1 VHKIHSL
8 LLLLGLTGSVSA
20 QALVPR
26 PGAEQA
32 DLAPLD
38 CVSQNVTVEV
48 EQQVARV
55 RIEQTFV
62 NRSGHDLE
70 AVYFLPLSESASIS
84 RFSYWV
90 GGKEIV
96 GQVEEKQAAR
106 QLYEKAVA
114 SKRDPALLEQAGRNL
129 FRVNVYPVS
138 SREPMKVVLEY
149 SQLCPYEQGVVR
161 LRYPLTAGGAQQHIQ
176 DFQFRAKVADQKP
189 IDELHLSS
197 HGGAQVVRPDLH
209 HAEVSFDQKN
219 FTPKQDLALEYRLK
233 SQDFGVSFLTHRVE
247 GEDGYF
253 MLVVAPQEKTN
264 QQQVVK
270 KDVIFVFDRS
280 GSMEGEKLRQAQG
293 ALSYCLKKLSPQD
306 RFQVLTFSDFVTANS
321 PKLQQATDANV
332 LRAVREVQSIQAD
345 GGTNINDALTT
356 AMKNFNDGPNQK
368 IILFMTDGLPTVGEQ
383 DIGAIVKQVGQA
395 DHHSVR
401 LFAFG
406 VGDDVDDYLLLK
418 LASDHRGALQ
428 YVRGGESIE
437 SKVGAFFAKISTPVL
452 VNLHIDY
459 GPIATNRCYPE
470 NLPDV
475 FKGSQLILLG
485 RYAQSGPQELV
496 LQGEINGEKRTFRY
510 PANFDQVQQQNP
522 FLSRLWAKQ
531 RVDWAIDQIRLKGE
545 NEELKQEVI
554 KLSKSYNFMTPYT
567 SFLAM
572 SKAEREQLA
581 ASSAPGYPKGIDP
594 ILSVQ
599 ASPQARVTAYFPWG
613 ETRPLLYDKK
623 AGLWKCRFVIPASV
637 AQGVCKVVVVV
648 TLPDGLQE
656 RQTVCFEAD
665 EDAPSGRATALLRF
679 GNLHL
684 EALTSPDTSR
694 VMARLDDGRCLE
706 LAKVEPG
713 RWTADVAGPARH
725 VDLTLLDH
733 GHNRT
738 TLHLEVKQ

>member
-1 VHKIHSL
+1 MQKAL
-8 LLLLGLTGSVSA
+8 LLLAALTGTAAA
-20 QALVPR
+20 QALIPR
-26 PGAEQA
+26 PGAQEK
-32 DLAPLD
+32 DLPPFD
-38 CVSQNVTVEV
+38 CTSQQVTVEV

-70 AVYFLPLSESASIS
+70 AVYFMPLSEQASIS

-96 GQVEEKQAAR
+96 GQVEEKQQAR
-106 QLYEKAVA
+106 QQYEKAVA
-114 SKRDPALLEQAGRNL
+114 AKRDPALLEQAGRNL

-138 SREPMKVVLEY
+138 SREPLKVVLEY
-149 SQLCPYEQGVVR
+149 SQLCPYEQGTVR

-176 DFQFRAKVADQKP
+176 DFRFQASVADQKP
-189 IDELHLSS
+189 IDDLSLPS
-197 HGGAQVVRPDLH
+197 HGGAQIVRPDAH
-209 HAEVSFDQKN
+209 HAQVRLEKQN
-219 FTPKQDLALEYRLK
+219 FTPNQDIALEYRLK
-233 SQDFGVSFLTHRVE
+233 SQDFGVSFLTHRQP

-253 MLVVAPQEKTN
+253 MLVIAPQEKTS

-280 GSMEGEKLRQAQG
+280 GSMDGEKMGQAKA

-306 RFQVLTFSDFVTANS
+306 RFQVISFSDDVRANT
-321 PKLQQATDANV
+321 PQLQPASSANIHK
-332 LRAVREVQSIQAD
+332 AVQEVQQLQAD
-345 GGTNINDALTT
+345 GGTNIDGALTA
-356 AMKNFNDGPNQK
+356 AMKNFSSGPNQK

-383 DIGAIVKQVGQA
+383 DIGAIVKHVA
-395 DHHSVR
+395 ATDKHAVR

-437 SKVGAFFAKISTPVL
+437 SKIGAFFAKISTPVL
-452 VNLHIDY
+452 VNLSIDY
-459 GPIATNRCYPE
+459 GKIQPTRCYPE
-470 NLPDV
+470 SLPDV
-475 FKGSQLILLG
+475 FKGSQLIVVG
-485 RYAQSGPQELV
+485 RYAQQGPQELV
-496 LQGEINGEKRTFRY
+496 LNGEINGQKRTFRY
-510 PANFDQVQQQNP
+510 PAQFDSEQQQNP
-522 FLSRLWAKQ
+522 FLPRLWAKQ

-554 KLSKSYNFMTPYT
+554 RLSKAYNFMTPYT

-572 SKAEREQLA
+572 SKEERA
-581 ASSAPGYPKGIDP
+581 ASSAPGYPRGADP

-599 ASPQARVTAYFPWG
+599 APAQARVTAYFPWG
-613 ETRPLLYDKK
+613 ETRPLTYDKK
-623 AGLWKCRFVIPASV
+623 AGQWKCRFVIPSSV
-637 AQGVCKVVVVV
+637 AQSACKVAVVV
-648 TLPDGLQE
+648 TMPNGSQE

-665 EDAPSGRATALLRF
+665 ADAPSGRATALLRF
-679 GNLHL
+679 GTVYL
-684 EALTSPDTSR
+684 EAHTSPDTSR
-694 VMARLDDGRCLE
+694 VIALLDDGRSLDLKKNRPGHW
-706 LAKVEPG
+706 LAQLP
-713 RWTADVAGPARH
+713 GPARK

-738 TLHLEVKQ
+738 TLHLEVR